1 MTHPPPEAIG
11 MNGFPCFPLSDFFCA
26 TSSPT
31 FPQFS
36 RHQVNSYVTLPG
48 HLHHWQLREGSTG
61 VAVLYH
67 WRLGPMVGCGR
78 LPNVMDRGFFEWFLR
93 HATSSQQRVWSYE
106 PSQTRKRQS
115 LWLRSSP
122 TWPVALI
129 PQRRNM
135 QRFDLRMVVI
145 DSVDMKS
152 AMLTHSAAC

>member
-11 MNGFPCFPLSDFFCA
+11 MNGFPCFPLSKCFSA

-36 RHQVNSYVTLPG
+36 RHQVNTYVTLPG

-106 PSQTRKRQS
+106 PSQTRCRGEVFFFWGQNHAKRLGWRNKLKQVYS
-115 LWLRSSP
+115 RGMCN
-122 TWPVALI
+122 VAS
-129 PQRRNM
+129 M
-135 QRFDLRMVVI
+135 
-145 DSVDMKS
+145 
-152 AMLTHSAAC
+152 H